1 MSKNYVKVKR
11 YYDSRL
17 WSVAMVHAA
26 VGKWITAEEY
36 TTITGQTYE
45 SEEQY
50 ERKHSKNHHI
60 SNSRR
65 AVSVFPCYGDTY
77 SHSGACDDH

>member
-26 VGKWITAEEY
+26 VGKWITVEEY
-36 TTITGQTYE
+36 KKITGTKYE
-45 SEEQY
+45 
-50 ERKHSKNHHI
+50 
-60 SNSRR
+60 NSQNNK
-65 AVSVFPCYGDTY
+65 
-77 SHSGACDDH
+77 

>member
-17 WSVAMVHAA
+17 WSVAMVRAA

-36 TTITGQTYE
+36 EKIMGTKYE
-45 SEEQY
+45 NSQ
-50 ERKHSKNHHI
+50 KNK
-60 SNSRR
+60 
-65 AVSVFPCYGDTY
+65 
-77 SHSGACDDH
+77 

>member
-17 WSVAMVHAA
+17 WSVAMVNAA

-36 TTITGQTYE
+36 TAITGQAYE
-45 SEEQY
+45 SEVV
-50 ERKHSKNHHI
+50 K
-60 SNSRR
+60 
-65 AVSVFPCYGDTY
+65 
-77 SHSGACDDH
+77 

>member
-1 MSKNYVKVKR
+1 MMSKNYVKVKR

-45 SEEQY
+45 SEEQ
-50 ERKHSKNHHI
+50 
-60 SNSRR
+60 
-65 AVSVFPCYGDTY
+65 
-77 SHSGACDDH
+77 

>member
-17 WSVAMVHAA
+17 WSVAMVHSA
-26 VGKWITAEEY
+26 VGKLITAEEY

-45 SEEQY
+45 SEEQ
-50 ERKHSKNHHI
+50 
-60 SNSRR
+60 
-65 AVSVFPCYGDTY
+65 
-77 SHSGACDDH
+77 